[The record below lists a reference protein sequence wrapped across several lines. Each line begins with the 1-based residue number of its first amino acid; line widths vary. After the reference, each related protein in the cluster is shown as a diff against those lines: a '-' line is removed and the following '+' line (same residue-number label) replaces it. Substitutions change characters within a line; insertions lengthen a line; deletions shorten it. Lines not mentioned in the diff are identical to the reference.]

1 VEAKEKDEWRYWQAD
16 LLLER
21 GREAEAK
28 EILHQLMQQRG
39 FYPMVAAQR
48 IGEEYELKIDKAP
61 QNVDSALTQGPEMA
75 RVRELMYWN
84 LDNTARSEWANLV
97 KSKSKTEQAQL
108 ARYAFNNQWWDLSVQ
123 ATIAGKLW
131 DHLEERFPLAYNDLF
146 KRYTSGKE
154 IPQSY
159 AMAIARQESAWNPK
173 VKSPVG
179 ASGLMQI
186 MPGTATHTV
195 KMFSIP
201 GYSSPGQLL
210 DPETNINIGT
220 SYLQYVYQQ
229 FGNNRIFSSAAYNAG
244 PGRVRTWLGNS
255 AGRIDAVA
263 FVESIPFSE
272 TRGYVKN
279 VLAYDA
285 YYRYFMGDKPTLM
298 SATEWGRRY

>member
-1 VEAKEKDEWRYWQAD
+1 
-16 LLLER
+16 
-21 GREAEAK
+21 
-28 EILHQLMQQRG
+28 
-39 FYPMVAAQR
+39 
-48 IGEEYELKIDKAP
+48 
-61 QNVDSALTQGPEMA
+61 
-75 RVRELMYWN
+75 
-84 LDNTARSEWANLV
+84 
-97 KSKSKTEQAQL
+97 
-108 ARYAFNNQWWDLSVQ
+108 
-123 ATIAGKLW
+123 
-131 DHLEERFPLAYNDLF
+131 
-146 KRYTSGKE
+146 
-154 IPQSY
+154 
-159 AMAIARQESAWNPK
+159 
-173 VKSPVG
+173 
-179 ASGLMQI
+179 MQI

-298 SATEWGRRY
+298 STTEWGRRY

>member
-1 VEAKEKDEWRYWQAD
+1 
-16 LLLER
+16 
-21 GREAEAK
+21 
-28 EILHQLMQQRG
+28 M
-39 FYPMVAAQR
+39 
-48 IGEEYELKIDKAP
+48 
-61 QNVDSALTQGPEMA
+61 
-75 RVRELMYWN
+75 
-84 LDNTARSEWANLV
+84 
-97 KSKSKTEQAQL
+97 
-108 ARYAFNNQWWDLSVQ
+108 
-123 ATIAGKLW
+123 
-131 DHLEERFPLAYNDLF
+131 
-146 KRYTSGKE
+146 
-154 IPQSY
+154 
-159 AMAIARQESAWNPK
+159 
-173 VKSPVG
+173 KSPVG

-263 FVESIPFSE
+263 FVEYSILRDARLCE
-272 TRGYVKN
+272 N

-285 YYRYFMGDKPTLM
+285 YYRYFMGIN
-298 SATEWGRRY
+298 RR